1 MHLLATYPNSTGIA
15 MLIRGYLRAS
25 TQVHNAERARE
36 QLEVFAIEQ
45 GQTVASTVQDVKKNG
60 TLSSLSL

>member
-1 MHLLATYPNSTGIA
+1 MF
-15 MLIRGYLRAS
+15 IRGYLRAS

-45 GQTVASTVQDVKKNG
+45 GQTVTSTVQDVKKKEHG
-60 TLSSLSL
+60 AASLFELH

>member
-1 MHLLATYPNSTGIA
+1 